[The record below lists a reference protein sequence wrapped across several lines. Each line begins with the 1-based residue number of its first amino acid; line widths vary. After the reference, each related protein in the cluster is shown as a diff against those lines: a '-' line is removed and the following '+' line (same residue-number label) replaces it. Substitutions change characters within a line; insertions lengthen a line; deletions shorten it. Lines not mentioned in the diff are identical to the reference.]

1 MKRKY
6 YLLILT
12 VVIFVL
18 LNAACGPT
26 ESAIQT
32 AIANTQAAFAPTPT
46 DMPAPSET
54 FVPTSTST
62 PVTSPTLK
70 PMPTIVPTN
79 TPSVST
85 ITSLSKTMKIPN
97 HCEFWIE
104 DIFFSRKILP
114 PNTSGYYRYYE
125 AKDANT
131 TFLDIT
137 VNVTN
142 LDTIIKSVE
151 DLISISVI
159 FDGSYNYYST
169 PVVVD
174 GNGDF
179 TYSSISGVQPLLTKT
194 AHYLFTVPSQVENGT
209 KSLIIVINASDQE
222 YHYQY
227 R

>member
-1 MKRKY
+1 M
-6 YLLILT
+6 
-12 VVIFVL
+12 L

-32 AIANTQAAFAPTPT
+32 AIANTQAAIAPTST
-46 DMPAPSET
+46 DIPVPSET

-62 PVTSPTLK
+62 PVTSPTPE

-79 TPSVST
+79 TPSVKT
-85 ITSLSKTMKIPN
+85 ITSLSKTIKVTN

-114 PNTSGYYRYYE
+114 PNTSGYYSYYE
-125 AKDANT
+125 AKDANS
-131 TFLDIT
+131 TFFDVV

-142 LDTIIKSVE
+142 LDTIVRSVD
-151 DLISISVI
+151 DLVSIRVI
-159 FDGSYNYYST
+159 YDSTYNYYSS

-174 GNGDF
+174 SDGSF
-179 TYSSISGVQPLLTKT
+179 TYSIISGVQPLLTKT
-194 AHYLFTVPSQVENGT
+194 AHYLFTVPNQVEIGS
-209 KSLIIVINASDQE
+209 KSIVIIITASDQE
-222 YHYQY
+222 YHYRY